1 MKLLISTLEVVMFSR
16 KLSNFHWLFSF
27 PVTDFLY
34 RNEYSFVPQLFVI
47 LISLP
52 LQYFYKY
59 DCDYPSDD
67 KTRQTS
73 PKLFAKK
80 HFLTRSVDVCKVCT

>member
-1 MKLLISTLEVVMFSR
+1 MILLISTLKVVLFLR
-16 KLSNFHWLFSF
+16 KLSNFHLLFSF

-34 RNEYSFVPQLFVI
+34 RNPYSFVPQLFVI

-59 DCDYPSDD
+59 DCDYASDD
-67 KTRQTS
+67 KIRQTL
-73 PKLFAKK
+73 PKMCAKI
-80 HFLTRSVDVCKVCT
+80 HFPFSFTR

>member
-1 MKLLISTLEVVMFSR
+1 MHNNFLQLKKNEKMKWKVIILLNSTLNVVLFSGN
-16 KLSNFHWLFSF
+16 LSNFNWLFSF

-67 KTRQTS
+67 KTR
-73 PKLFAKK
+73 
-80 HFLTRSVDVCKVCT
+80 

>member
-1 MKLLISTLEVVMFSR
+1 MILLINTLKVVLFSR

-27 PVTDFLY
+27 PFTDFLY
-34 RNEYSFVPQLFVI
+34 RNECSFVPQLFDI
-47 LISLP
+47 LVSLP

-67 KTRQTS
+67 KTRQTL
-73 PKLFAKK
+73 PKLCAKK
-80 HFLTRSVDVCKVCT
+80 HFPYSFTR